1 MPETNTYG
9 DLQTFIEK
17 NKDQFA
23 TANQL
28 WKKYGQ
34 EVPFK
39 VWIDNQVLKAKA
51 SSWYKEGMNISE
63 IVEGNKKADESKKS
77 TSTTEGFKIAGM
89 NGYLVIGGILV
100 LATVGYVIYRNSKK

>member
-28 WKKYGQ
+28 WKKYAIDI
-34 EVPFK
+34 PFK

-51 SSWYKEGMNISE
+51 SSWYKDGMNISE
-63 IVEGNKKADESKKS
+63 IVEGNIKADESKKI
-77 TSTTEGFKIAGM
+77 TSTTKGFKLAGM

-100 LATVGYVIYRNSKK
+100 LATVAYVIYRKSKK